1 MNEISK
7 AIDSF
12 ASEKVPG
19 IDGISPGIV
28 KNGRP
33 ALTVCSIVMCSF
45 AFVGKW
51 VVCHHHHSIQDQG
64 LINNYRGFSLL
75 SIVGKVFGRVAVSH
89 LQCLSSQFTL
99 SNSAGSDL
107 AGQQLC
113 E

>member
-1 MNEISK
+1 MGDQHLLYAVSSCAPLPLLGNGLCSK
-7 AIDSF
+7 RYMYA
-12 ASEKVPG
+12 
-19 IDGISPGIV
+19 
-28 KNGRP
+28 R
-33 ALTVCSIVMCSF
+33 
-45 AFVGKW
+45 
-51 VVCHHHHSIQDQG
+51 CHHHHSIQDQG